1 MEKKMNTYERT
12 NKQTLKLIEQ
22 GKRVPLLKIIRLKCL
37 ECTNFQPTE
46 VKLCTIPDCIL
57 YKFRFGR
64 NPVKK
69 VMSEKLMENARKL
82 GQFSRRKSK

>member
-1 MEKKMNTYERT
+1 MNTYERT

-69 VMSEKLMENARKL
+69 VMSEKQMENARKL